1 MWAIFN
7 ILVDVL
13 KTRGTSYNMNKKGAN
28 QRAAP
33 RVQPSRA
40 EKVEV
45 QIMGT
50 DHIDVLPA
58 KDISVS
64 GIGVS
69 VPHRFAGCDLGTEVE
84 LVITL
89 PGMRSFRAY
98 GIIRHWTG
106 STSDHFGVQFTRI
119 ETKHVSQISSYIK
132 ECLAKL
138 AKLGRG

>member
-1 MWAIFN
+1 
-7 ILVDVL
+7 
-13 KTRGTSYNMNKKGAN
+13 MNDKRNN

-33 RVQPSRA
+33 RVQPPKTA
-40 EKVEV
+40 GVEV
-45 QIMGT
+45 QIMGE

-58 KDISVS
+58 RDISVS

-119 ETKHVSQISSYIK
+119 DNKHVSQISSYIK

-138 AKLGRG
+138 AKLSRGN

>member
-1 MWAIFN
+1 
-7 ILVDVL
+7 
-13 KTRGTSYNMNKKGAN
+13 MNAKKNN

-33 RVQPSRA
+33 RVQPSKA
-40 EKVEV
+40 AGVEV
-45 QIMGT
+45 QIMGE

-64 GIGVS
+64 GIGVR
-69 VPHRFAGCDLGTEVE
+69 VPHKFAGCDLGTEVE

-89 PGMRSFRAY
+89 PGLRSFRAY

-119 ETKHVSQISSYIK
+119 DSRHVSAISSYIK
-132 ECLAKL
+132 EYLDRLAKL
-138 AKLGRG
+138 PS

>member
-1 MWAIFN
+1 
-7 ILVDVL
+7 
-13 KTRGTSYNMNKKGAN
+13 MNSKKSN

-33 RVQPSRA
+33 RVQPPKA
-40 EKVEV
+40 AGVEV

-58 KDISVS
+58 KDISIS
-64 GIGVS
+64 GIGVT

-119 ETKHVSQISSYIK
+119 ESKHVTQISSYIK
-132 ECLAKL
+132 ECLTKL
-138 AKLGRG
+138 AKLGL

>member
-1 MWAIFN
+1 
-7 ILVDVL
+7 
-13 KTRGTSYNMNKKGAN
+13 MNDKKNN

-33 RVQPSRA
+33 RVQPPKTA
-40 EKVEV
+40 GVEV
-45 QIMGT
+45 QIMGE
-50 DHIDVLPA
+50 DHLDVLPA

-119 ETKHVSQISSYIK
+119 DSRHVSAISSYIK

-138 AKLGRG
+138 AKLGRS

>member
-1 MWAIFN
+1 
-7 ILVDVL
+7 
-13 KTRGTSYNMNKKGAN
+13 MNDKKSN

-33 RVQPSRA
+33 RVQPPRA
-40 EKVEV
+40 SAVEV

-69 VPHRFAGCDLGTEVE
+69 VPHMFAGCDLGTEVE

-89 PGMRSFRAY
+89 PGKRSFRAY

-119 ETKHVSQISSYIK
+119 ETRHVSQISSYIK
-132 ECLAKL
+132 ECLARL
-138 AKLGRG
+138 AKMGRG